1 MGFSVN
7 VRQSKTAIK
16 VEVGDTILNAAL
28 KSGVQFPHGCQS
40 GNCGACKSRLF
51 SGDIQMSPYS
61 EFALTK
67 EEEESGLILACR
79 SVPWSDCDLAYLE
92 EDDLATFPIRELD
105 CRVQKIEQYT
115 HDIVRVCLDIN
126 SGGPFNF
133 ASGQYAKVSFDKFPS
148 RDYSMANLPTD
159 NFIEFHIR
167 QISGGLTSTHAN
179 KKLVIG
185 ETVSLEGPFGVS
197 YFRENHTGPLIAIGG
212 GSGLAPINSIVE
224 TALEK
229 NRKRPIHLYFGARD
243 TRDVY
248 LESHFSNLAN
258 NHENFTY
265 TCVLSEPKE
274 HTKYRTGHLFEAVSN
289 DFNSLDGAK
298 AYLAGPPIM
307 VETCVKELCDL
318 GIRQEDCHADAFYTE
333 AEKVELEVRK

>member
-1 MGFSVN
+1 
-7 VRQSKTAIK
+7 
-16 VEVGDTILNAAL
+16 
-28 KSGVQFPHGCQS
+28 
-40 GNCGACKSRLF
+40 
-51 SGDIQMSPYS
+51 MSPYS
-61 EFALTK
+61 DFALTK
-67 EEEESGLILACR
+67 EEKESGLILACR

-92 EDDLATFPIRELD
+92 QDDLVTFPIRKLNCTVKEI
-105 CRVQKIEQYT
+105 QQFT
-115 HDIVRVCLDIN
+115 HDIVRIFLGID

-133 ASGQYAKVSFDKFPS
+133 AAGQYAKVSFDKFPP
-148 RDYSMANLPTD
+148 RDYSMASLPAD
-159 NFIEFHIR
+159 DFLEFHIR

-179 KKLVIG
+179 KKLIVG

-212 GSGLAPINSIVE
+212 GSGLAPIKSIVE

-229 NRKRPIHLYFGARD
+229 NRKQPIHLYFGARD

-248 LESHFSNLAN
+248 LESHFLNLEN
-258 NHENFTY
+258 KHENFTY

-274 HTKYRTGHLFEAVSN
+274 LTKYRTGHLFEAVSD

-307 VETCVKELCDL
+307 VETCIKKLCEL
-318 GIRQEDCHADAFYTE
+318 GIRQDDCHADAFYTE
-333 AEKVELEVRK
+333 AEKAKLEVLT